1 MPTNENISPNSHN
14 SHNTQPKPGTQ
25 LKINPSKANTKPAVP
40 NPLDRFLSD

>member
-1 MPTNENISPNSHN
+1 MPTNENISPN

-40 NPLDRFLSD
+40 NPLDRFISE